1 MSVSHPNDDRGSNQ
15 ERRAP
20 RVPFEA
26 LVEIAAPEGAS
37 FEAESVDLSA
47 SGMHLRTAFL
57 PKIGTPL
64 TFRFDAGEGEGA
76 TSLGG
81 APVLANGEVVWAHDG
96 AEGCEFGV
104 RFADM
109 KPEGFDAIQKLVG
122 GSAEQDGPEG
132 PRKGAAVR
140 IHIEGVQAPMRA
152 TLKDELRKGAVVG
165 SDLKM
170 LKIGAY
176 VELEDKEK
184 RTRRTARVEG
194 VDCEIDQETMIP
206 QLVVKLRYD
215 AGALEGVKGAAGPK
229 TIAGMGPLAPSDG
242 ARTPSATMP
251 PPGMSARSSDAH
263 AADAGEAGA
272 DASKHDVQT
281 RPALPVGDAGDN
293 RIHALRENVGDGF
306 KKVGTTMKDAFSG
319 ASAAASR
326 LGARAKTTIALLASK
341 RGAKDEGAG
350 ETETRRT
357 TSPLPGLAKGR
368 TLRPQGASLDSM
380 RGDEE
385 SAMEEIDP
393 KKTARR
399 KQIAIAAGVA
409 VAFVLA
415 FLAFRRPH
423 QKNTVALA
431 PALELAPMSQP
442 ATAPLPAPMPSDVAP
457 AASGSALAA
466 APTATPLQ
474 GEPTGADAKG
484 NPNPFGAKGVK
495 NGTRMVL
502 RLDGPIGEIRGLAL
516 PNGFV
521 VSVPNRKSLEAAGP
535 LAAKD
540 PRISSAKVVNQPNGA
555 ELTIAFKDGTPEY
568 VVKAKNDSLE
578 IVLARDK
585 AVAKKGGKGKGG
597 EKKAPAKKK

>member
-1 MSVSHPNDDRGSNQ
+1 MGPI
-15 ERRAP
+15 AP
-20 RVPFEA
+20 
-26 LVEIAAPEGAS
+26 
-37 FEAESVDLSA
+37 D
-47 SGMHLRTAFL
+47 
-57 PKIGTPL
+57 
-64 TFRFDAGEGEGA
+64 
-76 TSLGG
+76 
-81 APVLANGEVVWAHDG
+81 
-96 AEGCEFGV
+96 
-104 RFADM
+104 
-109 KPEGFDAIQKLVG
+109 
-122 GSAEQDGPEG
+122 
-132 PRKGAAVR
+132 AVR
-140 IHIEGVQAPMRA
+140 
-152 TLKDELRKGAVVG
+152 
-165 SDLKM
+165 
-170 LKIGAY
+170 
-176 VELEDKEK
+176 
-184 RTRRTARVEG
+184 
-194 VDCEIDQETMIP
+194 
-206 QLVVKLRYD
+206 
-215 AGALEGVKGAAGPK
+215 
-229 TIAGMGPLAPSDG
+229 
-242 ARTPSATMP
+242 SATMP
-251 PPGMSARSSDAH
+251 PPAMHASSESSSE
-263 AADAGEAGA
+263 G
-272 DASKHDVQT
+272 ASKHDVQA
-281 RPALPVGDAGDN
+281 RPALPVGDAGEN
-293 RIHALRENVGDGF
+293 RIHALRENVGVGF
-306 KKVGTTMKDAFSG
+306 NKVGTTMKDAFSG
-319 ASAAASR
+319 VGAAASR

-415 FLAFRRPH
+415 FLAFRKPH
-423 QKNTVALA
+423 PKNLVALA
-431 PALELAPMSQP
+431 PSAELMPAAAPV
-442 ATAPLPAPMPSDVAP
+442 TAPLPAPMPTDVAP

-466 APTATPLQ
+466 APTTTPLQ
-474 GEPTGADAKG
+474 GESTGADAKG
-484 NPNPFGAKGVK
+484 NPNPFGAKTVK

-555 ELTIAFKDGTPEY
+555 ELTIAFKDGLPEY

>member
-1 MSVSHPNDDRGSNQ
+1 MTVTHPSSPAATTERDERGASQ
-15 ERRAP
+15 ERRTP

-26 LVEIAAPEGAS
+26 LVEIAAPEGTS
-37 FEAESVDLSA
+37 FEAESIDLSA
-47 SGMHLRTAFL
+47 SGMHLRTAYL

-64 TFRFDAGEGEGA
+64 TFRFDAGQAE
-76 TSLGG
+76 SG
-81 APVLANGEVVWAHDG
+81 APVLAAGEVVWAHDG
-96 AEGCEFGV
+96 TEGCEFGV
-104 RFADM
+104 RFADV
-109 KPEGFDAIQKLVG
+109 KPEGVEAIQRLIGGGDEPVG
-122 GSAEQDGPEG
+122 PDGT
-132 PRKGAAVR
+132 RKGAAVR

-152 TLKDELRKGAVVG
+152 TLKDDLRKGAVVG

-170 LKIGAY
+170 LKIGAF

-194 VDCEIDQETMIP
+194 VDCEIDAQTQIP

-215 AGALEGVKGAAGPK
+215 AGALEGVKGAGPK
-229 TIAGMGPLAPSDG
+229 TIAGMGPITPPG
-242 ARTPSATMP
+242 ATLP
-251 PPGMSARSSDAH
+251 PPAMTAAET
-263 AADAGEAGA
+263 AADPSRA
-272 DASKHDVQT
+272 DVQP

-293 RIHALRENVGDGF
+293 RIHALRENVGEGF
-306 KKVGTTMKDAFSG
+306 KKVGSTMKDALTG
-319 ASAAASR
+319 MGAAASR
-326 LGARAKTTIALLASK
+326 LGARAKTTISLLSK
-341 RGAKDEGAG
+341 RGAKDEGAT
-350 ETETRRT
+350 ETEARRT
-357 TSPLPGLAKGR
+357 TSPLPGIAKSR
-368 TLRPQGASLDSM
+368 TLRPQGSLTD
-380 RGDEE
+380 REE
-385 SAMEEIDP
+385 EHAMEEIDP

-415 FLAFRRPH
+415 FLAFRKPTP
-423 QKNTVALA
+423 KNTVALA
-431 PALELAPMSQP
+431 PAAELMPSATP
-442 ATAPLPAPMPSDVAP
+442 ATAPLPAPTTTLDP
-457 AASGSALAA
+457 AATASGSALAA
-466 APTATPLQ
+466 APTTPTLQ
-474 GEPTGADAKG
+474 GEPTGSDPKG
-484 NPNPFGAKGVK
+484 NPNPFGAKTVK

-555 ELTIAFKDGTPEY
+555 ELTIAFKDAMPEY

-585 AVAKKGGKGKGG
+585 AVAKKGGKGKG
-597 EKKAPAKKK
+597 APAKAAPKKK

>member
-1 MSVSHPNDDRGSNQ
+1 MTVATSSPTSDTATDRDDRGTGQ
-15 ERRAP
+15 ERRSP

-26 LVEIAAPEGAS
+26 LVEIAAPEGTS

-47 SGMHLRTAFL
+47 SGMHLRTAYL

-64 TFRFDAGEGEGA
+64 TFRFDAGEA
-76 TSLGG
+76 ASG
-81 APVLANGEVVWAHDG
+81 APVMASGEVVWAHDG
-96 AEGCEFGV
+96 NEGCEFGV
-104 RFADM
+104 RFADV
-109 KPEGFDAIQKLVG
+109 KPEGIEAIQRLIG
-122 GSAEQDGPEG
+122 GDDGASAGTSEDG
-132 PRKGAAVR
+132 PRKGAPVR

-152 TLKDELRKGAVVG
+152 TLKDDLRKGAVVG

-170 LKIGAY
+170 LKIGAF

-194 VDCEIDQETMIP
+194 VDCEIDAHTQIP

-215 AGALEGVKGAAGPK
+215 AGALEGIKSGSPK
-229 TIAGMGPLAPSDG
+229 TIAGMGPL
-242 ARTPSATMP
+242 TPPGVTMP
-251 PPGMSARSSDAH
+251 PPAPAASASSTAT
-263 AADAGEAGA
+263 AAASLDG
-272 DASKHDVQT
+272 DASRADTQA
-281 RPALPVGDAGDN
+281 RQALPVGDAGDN
-293 RIHALRENVGDGF
+293 RMHALRENVGEGF
-306 KKVGTTMKDAFSG
+306 KKVGHTMKDALSG
-319 ASAAASR
+319 MGAAASR
-326 LGARAKTTIALLASK
+326 LGARAKTTISLLSK
-341 RGAKDEGAG
+341 RGAKDEGANDV
-350 ETETRRT
+350 EARRT
-357 TSPLPGLAKGR
+357 TSPLPGIAKGR
-368 TLRPQGASLDSM
+368 TLRPQGSLTD
-380 RGDEE
+380 REE
-385 SAMEEIDP
+385 ENAMEEIDP

-415 FLAFRRPH
+415 FLAFRKPT

-431 PALELAPMSQP
+431 PAAELMPSAQP
-442 ATAPLPAPMPSDVAP
+442 ATAPLPAPTTPAIDP
-457 AASGSALAA
+457 AAAPSGSALAA
-466 APTATPLQ
+466 APTTPTLQ
-474 GEPTGADAKG
+474 GEPTGSDPKG
-484 NPNPFGAKGVK
+484 NPNPFGAKTVK

-502 RLDGPIGEIRGLAL
+502 RLDGPIGELRGLAL

-555 ELTIAFKDGTPEY
+555 ELTIAFKDAMPEY

-585 AVAKKGGKGKGG
+585 AVAKKGGKGKG
-597 EKKAPAKKK
+597 APAKATPKKK